1 MSRNII
7 FVLIFVL
14 FFSLSVYEFME
25 HMRCKSKMI
34 SVYKISAW
42 KHGGRRPV
50 WKRQNDIKLKETSV
64 WGFELGITGSG

>member
-14 FFSLSVYEFME
+14 LFFSLSVYEFMG

-34 SVYKISAW
+34 NMYIILAEKQGA
-42 KHGGRRPV
+42 KGPV
-50 WKRQNDIKLKETSV
+50 
-64 WGFELGITGSG
+64 